1 MFKLGLKLWSINE
14 NYIKEAIRLYEEGI
28 YSYIEL
34 YIVPGSFDNY
44 INLWKSFKIPFS
56 LHAPHYMN
64 GMNLADKS
72 NLVKNLELTA
82 EVQKF
87 ADELKAEY
95 IIFHPGMEGDIE
107 ETVRQL
113 NIINDHRIFIENKPY
128 IAPLKQNFI
137 CNGNSPEEINYI
149 LNNTNV
155 KFCLDVGHA
164 ICAANSYEKDP
175 LDFLNEFINLNP
187 AMYHLSDG
195 EMNSKIDKH
204 LNFGQG
210 DFDIE
215 KILNFLPENAR
226 ITLETNKNPE
236 KNLEDFVEDIQY
248 ITKYK

>member
-14 NYIKEAIRLYEEGI
+14 NYIKQAIRLYEEGI

-34 YIVPGSFDNY
+34 YVVPGSFDNY
-44 INLWKSFKIPFS
+44 INLWKSLKIPFS

-64 GMNLADKS
+64 DMNLADKS
-72 NLVKNLELTA
+72 NLAKNLELTA

-87 ADELKAEY
+87 ADELNAEY
-95 IIFHPGMEGDIE
+95 IIFHPGMEGGIE
-107 ETVRQL
+107 ETARQL
-113 NIINDHRIFIENKPY
+113 NIINDSRIFIENKPY

-137 CNGNSPEEINYI
+137 CNGSSPEEINYI

-155 KFCLDVGHA
+155 KFCLDIGHA
-164 ICAANSYEKDP
+164 ICAANSYEKNP
-175 LDFLNEFINLNP
+175 FDFLNEFINLNP

-195 EMNSKIDKH
+195 EMDSKIDKH
-204 LNFGQG
+204 FNFGRG
-210 DFDIE
+210 NFDIE

-236 KNLEDFVEDIQY
+236 KFLEDFVEDIQY